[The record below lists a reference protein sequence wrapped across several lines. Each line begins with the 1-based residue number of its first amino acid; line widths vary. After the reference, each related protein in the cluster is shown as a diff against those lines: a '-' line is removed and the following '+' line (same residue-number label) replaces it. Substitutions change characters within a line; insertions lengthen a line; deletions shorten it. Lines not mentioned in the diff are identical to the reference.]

1 MVQLNPDLI
10 MIDLQF
16 VFHHLQSPLQ
26 YYLLPP
32 PKCFHQYLYCLSLD
46 IYFRYWLYQ
55 LSPSVVIVWIF
66 QVSRFCL
73 LIHSYHCSFIFLI
86 TPAYDIVVQFLD
98 VCFQDWHW
106 VVSYGYHLN
115 YCHAHQCLS
124 SSMWIA
130 MSSHSSWLF
139 LFLLC
144 LHC

>member
-1 MVQLNPDLI
+1 MVQLNLDLI
-10 MIDLQF
+10 MSGLQF
-16 VFHHLQSPLQ
+16 VFHHLKSPLQ
-26 YYLLPP
+26 NFLLPP
-32 PKCFHQYLYCLSLD
+32 PKYFHQCLYYLSLD
-46 IYFRYWLYQ
+46 IYFRIWLYQ

-66 QVSRFCL
+66 QVRRFCL

-106 VVSYGYHLN
+106 VVSHGYHLY

-124 SSMWIA
+124 SSMQIA
-130 MSSHSSWLF
+130 MSSLSSWLF

-144 LHC
+144 LHY